1 MNEQMIESQGA
12 EPAGGHADDADFKA
26 VAGRLNEN
34 LAAAA
39 LRLVDATQDFMS
51 LIQSF
56 VAAGEALERSL
67 SIHRELGAAS
77 QKALEDAREAAREA
91 AASARDSEAARETSK
106 EYSDRT
112 SSEYGTVAELV
123 ENLQARIAALSVL
136 AAPMPHAKEETSLVA
151 LGKSAEDGGDK
162 EKAKDTASDLE
173 TDWERAS

>member
-1 MNEQMIESQGA
+1 MNEQIMNPQGA
-12 EPAGGHADDADFKA
+12 EPVESHGEDADFKS

-39 LRLVDATQDFMS
+39 LRLVDATQDFTS

-91 AASARDSEAARETSK
+91 AGAAAEAQSARDSSHDYA
-106 EYSDRT
+106 DRT
-112 SSEYGTVAELV
+112 SNEYGTVAGLV
-123 ENLQARIAALSVL
+123 DNLQQRIAALSVL
-136 AAPMPHAKEETSLVA
+136 AAPMPHSARDESSSITSLSSISEPDA
-151 LGKSAEDGGDK
+151 SASAETPDISSDI
-162 EKAKDTASDLE
+162 EKAS
-173 TDWERAS
+173 